1 MPRGAGRR
9 RGAFSL
15 QRKDPLVPLHRKN
28 ISSGC
33 AQKSIKFLDLRRT
46 GDGRMANIM
55 SGWAMGT
62 RIENI
67 LKLRGLCVKIKFCE
81 E

>member
-15 QRKDPLVPLHRKN
+15 QRKDPLVPLHRKK
-28 ISSGC
+28 ISSDC
-33 AQKSIKFLDLRRT
+33 VQILIKLLDLRRT
-46 GDGRMANIM
+46 GDGRMTNIM
-55 SGWAMGT
+55 SGWAMGI

-67 LKLRGLCVKIKFCE
+67 SKQRGLCVKIKFR
-81 E
+81 